1 MAYVQ
6 SKMHEPI
13 DVTIRRFKRACEKDG
28 IMGELRKRQA
38 YEKPTAARKRLASA
52 ARKRLLKLLSRGR
65 VSSNTRA
72 RGGFGGFA
80 GIYSSSPVSTE
91 EKTDDKS

>member
-6 SKMHEPI
+6 SKIHEPI

-38 YEKPTAARKRLASA
+38 YEKPTAKRKRLASA
-52 ARKRLLKLLSRGR
+52 ACKRLLKSLSRGR
-65 VSSNTRA
+65 ISSNTRA

-80 GIYSSSPVSTE
+80 GIYSPSHASAE
-91 EKTDDKS
+91 ESKDDNS